1 MMKGKLDDS
10 ESESE
15 QNQSMKR
22 SFSPPP
28 IITDIDL
35 NTSYS
40 GKLSFLIDDIIDNPP
55 YYKYYNMPLF

>member
-1 MMKGKLDDS
+1 MMKGKLE

-15 QNQSMKR
+15 LNESQER

-28 IITDIDL
+28 IITNLDI
-35 NTSYS
+35 NTTYS

-55 YYKYYNMPLF
+55 QYKYYNMPLFE

>member
-1 MMKGKLDDS
+1 MMKGKLNDS

-55 YYKYYNMPLF
+55 